1 MTKKNNKDK
10 KSTVK
15 SDKDKPQK
23 NNIIFFVMNKKNNK
37 KENEDK
43 DDENKDDDNKNDKK
57 NDEEKKDIDHEKLFD
72 NKEEESNIVN
82 DEKLDDKE
90 SNDINLINKFETFD
104 EYDDYSSSEYDDDDD
119 EDYIPSEDYEDEDY
133 DNEENNTTNETEEFQ
148 KNNDENDLEEGEIY
162 EDDNEYE
169 DDYNDD
175 EQDDDEEDDDEQDDD
190 DDEQDNQD
198 EEKFNNS
205 RNKRKADSDP
215 LDNIFNV
222 IIGGSSIFN
231 KTPHL
236 PGRNRFRLSDK
247 ELESKRKNKKQKK
260 ENFYD
265 YFKEAKKLLPI
276 NKEINNL
283 QDLIDLGET
292 YDKKDK
298 NRYVINMKALN
309 KCLEP
314 LKELN
319 KFIGM
324 KKIKE
329 MILDLI
335 FLRLQNIDDKSEN
348 EMWHLV
354 VQGSPGCGKTEVSR
368 VIGKLY
374 YGLGIVT
381 KNEFTQVKRSQLI
394 GKWCGHTAAQTQ
406 DIFDKA
412 EGGVLFI
419 DEAYSLGN
427 PDQKDSFTKECIDTI
442 NQNLTE
448 KKNTVVIIAGY
459 KEQLDESFF
468 SYNPGLARRF
478 KMRLSVDSYN
488 FQELREIYL
497 KKLYENDWQIMN
509 DDSEKEIP
517 LDFFERN
524 RDIFKFNGGDMENL
538 WSLTKVVHCRRIF
551 GKDNSLTKKITKED
565 VYKAFE
571 KYKENEEVSNRDDDK
586 ALKKYIHDTMYC

>member
-37 KENEDK
+37 KDNEDK

-82 DEKLDDKE
+82 DEKIDDKE

-162 EDDNEYE
+162 EDDNEHE

-175 EQDDDEEDDDEQDDD
+175 EQYDDDQED